1 MTATLSRSAL
11 DSAVLEPAASGSN
24 PLDERAMRKRRRS
37 LHRDRSLVLLAIPA
51 VIFFAVFSYA
61 PLAGLVVA
69 FKDFNVRDGVI
80 GSPWNGLDNF
90 RFFFESG
97 NAARIIGNTIFLN
110 VLFIV
115 ATMVTAVILAIAIN
129 EIRHRMLR
137 RFLQSS
143 VFLPYFISPIVI
155 SVMLQAFLAGVGGQ
169 GGLVNEVFNAFSLPS
184 VDWYQEP
191 GPWPWILTVVKVWQ
205 LAGYFSIIY
214 LAAITAIPEEVY
226 EAGVLDGAS
235 RAQMALRITLP
246 YLLPVTIIL
255 IMLSIGRIF
264 FGDFATIYAIVQD
277 NGILFPTTDVI
288 DTYVFR
294 SLRTSGDFGMT
305 AAVGLFQSVVGF
317 ILVAGAAL
325 LVRRFARESSIL

>member
-1 MTATLSRSAL
+1 MTTAL
-11 DSAVLEPAASGSN
+11 TNAQ
-24 PLDERAMRKRRRS
+24 MRRRRRS
-37 LHRDRSLVLLAIPA
+37 LHRDSSLGLLAIPA
-51 VIFFAVFSYA
+51 VVFFVVFSYA

-69 FKDFNVRDGVI
+69 FKDFNIRDGVI

-97 NAARIIGNTIFLN
+97 SAPRIIGNTIFLN
-110 VLFIV
+110 VLFIA
-115 ATMVTAVILAIAIN
+115 ATMVTAVVLAIAIN

-137 RFLQSS
+137 RSLQSA

-155 SVMLQAFLAGVGGQ
+155 SIMLQAFLAGAGGQ
-169 GGLVNEVFNAFSLPS
+169 GGLVNEVLDVFSLPS
-184 VDWYQEP
+184 ISWYQEP
-191 GPWPWILTVVKVWQ
+191 GPWPWILTIVKVWQ
-205 LAGYFSIIY
+205 LAGYYSIIY
-214 LAAITAIPEEVY
+214 LAAITAVPEEVY

-235 RAQMALRITLP
+235 RAQMAFRLTLP
-246 YLLPVTIIL
+246 FLFPITGIL

-264 FGDFATIYAIVQD
+264 FGDFGTIYAIVQD

-305 AAVGLFQSVVGF
+305 AAVGLFQSIVGF
-317 ILVAGAAL
+317 VLVAAAAL
-325 LVRRFARESSIL
+325 VTRRISRESSLF

>member
-1 MTATLSRSAL
+1 MTATLSHAAL
-11 DSAVLEPAASGSN
+11 DPAPSAPATHEAN
-24 PLDERAMRKRRRS
+24 LLDERGMRKRRRS

-69 FKDFNVRDGVI
+69 FKDFNVRDGVL

-115 ATMVTAVILAIAIN
+115 ATMATAVILAIAIN
-129 EIRHRMLR
+129 EIRHRTLR

-184 VDWYQEP
+184 VSWYQEP
-191 GPWPWILTVVKVWQ
+191 GPWPWILTGVKVWQ

-246 YLLPVTIIL
+246 YLVPVTIIL
-255 IMLSIGRIF
+255 VMLSIGRIF

-317 ILVAGAAL
+317 VLVAGAAL